1 MLHTLSELQEKEKNA
16 KNKNASTNSSSFKKS
31 FPEDNPFGKGNKTHN
46 QYNQRGFE
54 DNNAKFDKTKNKIK
68 LVVYK
73 NGFILNS
80 GAFRD
85 RSIPENN
92 KFMQEVERGN
102 IPHEIVEKGIT
113 DLGILLINRKNE
125 IYYPPIEVSPITQI
139 TQITQINPINPITVN
154 PINQYNQIN
163 QFNPNQQIFNNNINT
178 YPYEYQSSYPYQFLD
193 EFFEFDVIE
202 NPYGYTADNRPRS
215 NTLNRNSLPPQ
226 IQKEA
231 KAYKKSTFKA
241 KSDKRTESKKEEKK
255 ERKRSAPKRESKKRI
270 RTFESFKK
278 MEFLKE
284 EEEKKKKLI
293 EREKLKKNYNLDEIE
308 EEREKE
314 KEKEKEKSEE
324 KKFVAFGG
332 EGKVLGNV
340 SIEGLNIHKEV
351 RNKIDT
357 GKPVCTVS
365 VRLFNGEIVKGN
377 FNYTQKLRDLYYFI
391 KKASGSKDFY
401 LLDGFPPQPLKDY
414 NKTIGELKL
423 ENSILT
429 QKIN

>member
-1 MLHTLSELQEKEKNA
+1 MLHTLSELQEKEKNS
-16 KNKNASTNSSSFKKS
+16 KNKKS
-31 FPEDNPFGKGNKTHN
+31 FPDDNPFGKGKKAQN
-46 QYNQRGFE
+46 QKGFE

-92 KFMQEVERGN
+92 KFMEEVERGN

-139 TQITQINPINPITVN
+139 TQITQINPINPITIN

-163 QFNPNQQIFNNNINT
+163 QFNPNQQVFNNINT
-178 YPYEYQSSYPYQFLD
+178 YPYQYQSSYPYQFLD
-193 EFFEFDVIE
+193 EFYEFDVIQ
-202 NPYGYTADNRPRS
+202 NPYGYTTENRPRS
-215 NTLNRNSLPPQ
+215 NTLDRNSLPPQ
-226 IQKEA
+226 IHNEK
-231 KAYKKSTFKA
+231 KGYKNSTFRPKVE
-241 KSDKRTESKKEEKK
+241 KRNESKKEEKR
-255 ERKRSAPKRESKKRI
+255 ERKRSAPKKESKKRI

-278 MEFLKE
+278 LEFLKE

-293 EREKLKKNYNLDEIE
+293 EREKLKNNYNLDEIE
-308 EEREKE
+308 EEHTDNEDKE
-314 KEKEKEKSEE
+314 SDKSQD

-332 EGKVLGNV
+332 EGKALGHVN
-340 SIEGLNIHKEV
+340 IEGLNIHKEV

-357 GKPVCTVS
+357 CKPVCTVS

-391 KKASGSKDFY
+391 KKTSGSKDFY